1 MRQCAYRIAD
11 HDPAVIENLL
21 ELRGGLGGLVRGQIG
36 FTTHIDWIKRPEEPI
51 KAAVRRAQ
59 VIWKAHVRPS
69 RSGWPQAH
77 SRKSLPTVPAR
88 FHPEP
93 PCPAGP
99 HAEPVPPHHV
109 TPPGLLQAARI
120 RRHKKPGGLK
130 SSLPLRIFPGPEPL
144 PVAFPPCRF
153 LKRRCRSAGPKS
165 RGFPACAR
173 RLAGGCSWLLPGG
186 RGIDSSW
193 QEAHNRW
200 QNLERGRL
208 LSWLLPLPDR
218 TFRRSGKSPPGSR
231 GTPSHEDNFAPTTH
245 RSVSPFPGFQ

>member
-99 HAEPVPPHHV
+99 LAEPVPPHDV
-109 TPPGLLQAARI
+109 TTSGPLASGQNTPRQMLAITRKRSLLD
-120 RRHKKPGGLK
+120 
-130 SSLPLRIFPGPEPL
+130 S
-144 PVAFPPCRF
+144 
-153 LKRRCRSAGPKS
+153 
-165 RGFPACAR
+165 
-173 RLAGGCSWLLPGG
+173 G
-186 RGIDSSW
+186 RGP
-193 QEAHNRW
+193 RW
-200 QNLERGRL
+200 SAFLFLARPRAL
-208 LSWLLPLPDR
+208 LCAVSGCAWGIMSEWDVQS
-218 TFRRSGKSPPGSR
+218 TRRVTVLRMLVGS
-231 GTPSHEDNFAPTTH
+231 
-245 RSVSPFPGFQ
+245 